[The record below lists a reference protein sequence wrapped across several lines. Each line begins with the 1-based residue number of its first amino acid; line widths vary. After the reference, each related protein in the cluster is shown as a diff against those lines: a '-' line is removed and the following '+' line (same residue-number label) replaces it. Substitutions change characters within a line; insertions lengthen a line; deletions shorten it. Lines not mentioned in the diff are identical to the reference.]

1 MEFFACCKLTFCTK
15 SGAFFLLFFLCVFL
29 LFFQFS
35 IALYFKMWYN
45 IVKKGGKTMAEER
58 KNEVSEE
65 MQKDEFFATLD
76 FIANMVEQ
84 CKTTE
89 EAANMIRDIIKKHT
103 GK

>member
-1 MEFFACCKLTFCTK
+1 
-15 SGAFFLLFFLCVFL
+15 
-29 LFFQFS
+29 
-35 IALYFKMWYN
+35 
-45 IVKKGGKTMAEER
+45 MAEER